1 MQKQIISDFV
11 FLPVPAEQLAEAEID
26 VFLPMQYY
34 VSEGKL
40 VVENVKDVGIASVCI
55 NGKDKGIVWT
65 KPFRV
70 DITDSLKEGENDVV
84 VEVTNSWFNRVA
96 GDEMAVSP
104 TKYTQTNI
112 ILGNDFRGNAVSEIT
127 LEPSGLLGPVTI
139 QVAVEQK

>member
-1 MQKQIISDFV
+1 MSGTAVYNKKFTV
-11 FLPVPAEQLAEAEID
+11 NFEKNPANRYYLQL
-26 VFLPMQYY
+26 
-34 VSEGKL
+34 
-40 VVENVKDVGIASVCI
+40 ENVKDVGIASVCI

-70 DITDSLKEGENDVV
+70 DITDGLKEGENDVV

-112 ILGNDFRGNAVSEIT
+112 VLGNDFRGNAVSEIT